1 MLHEDG
7 HHHVDEDEL
16 GHQDED
22 DEEERGDVLV
32 DAAVAET
39 VLGVITLLP
48 QSVLHDPVPV
58 VTCRMSRCHSRCPDV
73 RIQFDHL
80 ESELIFQESEG
91 ETEEFSVATP
101 PE

>member
-7 HHHVDEDEL
+7 HHHVDKDEL

-58 VTCRMSRCHSRCPDV
+58 VACRMSSSRSGTFHM
-73 RIQFDHL
+73 RL
-80 ESELIFQESEG
+80 EL
-91 ETEEFSVATP
+91 
-101 PE
+101 

>member
-1 MLHEDG
+1 MLHYK
-7 HHHVDEDEL
+7 VEL
-16 GHQDED
+16 RIQYRILTTTALAIHNRIQNLDLD
-22 DEEERGDVLV
+22 FL
-32 DAAVAET
+32 
-39 VLGVITLLP
+39 
-48 QSVLHDPVPV
+48 SVYF
-58 VTCRMSRCHSRCPDV
+58 SFYIYKKKHSRCPDV